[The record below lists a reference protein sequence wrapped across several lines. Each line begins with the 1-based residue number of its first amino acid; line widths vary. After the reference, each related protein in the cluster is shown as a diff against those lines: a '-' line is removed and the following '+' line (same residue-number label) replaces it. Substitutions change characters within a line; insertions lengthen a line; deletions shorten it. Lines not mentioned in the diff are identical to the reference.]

1 MLGKSKTQKQLDAT
15 VIAIN
20 SMLDQIYKNKSTD
33 EYKMKGDISK
43 SPSYKQIQE
52 MVADLS
58 TLKKYPPAD
67 AADINK
73 LFNTLHRP
81 IFKTL
86 VKEYMTEHNDRNT
99 VFTSMFTIG
108 YRLLVGELARIYAST
123 EATDKGIVYKP
134 NKFSKKDDTSKL
146 IKLFN
151 DDLERKLNDLVR
163 DMKEH
168 PEDAPVSEAYLMT
181 IMDVWQEQAKE
192 EEKQELS
199 RRSKRVLKGTL
210 LGFLV
215 GIGSVAACFVGFG
228 EYAGLYVIF
237 VGIPT
242 GTVTGVLGGLRGSK
256 TRGNNEKDVV
266 AYIDKIMVLLTRE
279 YSRKVL
285 HDLKQQAKYLVTP
298 LSRLAEDHKNYT
310 KEKTDQFVKL
320 HRLTVK
326 FVDAI
331 SARTPHIDKDLM
343 GEFSKTMLDV
353 REILTDVKTEDL
365 KTKLESS
372 LVQEAVEAGEEM
384 SANNGAPA
392 PVNEA
397 DEQGVT
403 DGSPETVEEADE
415 VDENSSDAD
424 MNSTDPEE
432 GVTSEYA
439 VFVEDGEGRIERATQ
454 ALERFAGRVSG
465 YSKILGAIVGSA
477 AIIGSLFSGI
487 KGILKGFNPIADI
500 NYYFMSSYDK
510 KIAKLASVS
519 SMYDATK
526 RAYDEY
532 MKIPQA
538 QRQKRVE
545 SKYIKNME
553 KYNIVMNNLAA
564 EIDHFDSRAKKE
576 SQEVVADVEK
586 KIPTNTST
594 TKPQG
599 GGSGDTVNP
608 DDDLQF

>member
-199 RRSKRVLKGTL
+199 RRS
-210 LGFLV
+210 
-215 GIGSVAACFVGFG
+215 
-228 EYAGLYVIF
+228 
-237 VGIPT
+237 
-242 GTVTGVLGGLRGSK
+242 
-256 TRGNNEKDVV
+256 N
-266 AYIDKIMVLLTRE
+266 
-279 YSRKVL
+279 
-285 HDLKQQAKYLVTP
+285 
-298 LSRLAEDHKNYT
+298 
-310 KEKTDQFVKL
+310 
-320 HRLTVK
+320 
-326 FVDAI
+326 
-331 SARTPHIDKDLM
+331 
-343 GEFSKTMLDV
+343 
-353 REILTDVKTEDL
+353 
-365 KTKLESS
+365 
-372 LVQEAVEAGEEM
+372 LVQEAVEAGEETC
-384 SANNGAPA
+384 ANNGAPA

-500 NYYFMSSYDK
+500 NYYFMNSYDK